1 MIFCSG
7 MRYRKNSSVGYTSVK
22 GDNIEY
28 LNKNRKSL
36 LVTNSPFVYNKSKS
50 RLMRVETNDETNQ
63 QSHMIQAVTYNRK
76 R

>member
-1 MIFCSG
+1 

>member
-1 MIFCSG
+1 M
-7 MRYRKNSSVGYTSVK
+7 
-22 GDNIEY
+22 EY

-50 RLMRVETNDETNQ
+50 RLMRVEKNDETNDETNQ